1 MKRLLITFLAPFVV
15 ASSLNA
21 AVDMFLQLDGIKG
34 ESKDTKYPETIEIE
48 SFSWGASNT
57 GASGGGGGAGKVIM
71 QDVHF
76 VAKVSKAS
84 PQLLLACAE
93 GKHIPKAVLYGR
105 KAGDDGRTQDYLTI
119 TLEDVFI
126 TSVSQTG
133 RTPTSAGG
141 DSRPTEE
148 VAFYY
153 NRIAFRYL
161 ADDGTETIGSA
172 VRTPTPAQ

>member
-34 ESKDTKYPETIEIE
+34 ESKDDKYLDMIDVE

-57 GASGGGGGAGKVIM
+57 GASGGGGGGGKVIM

-76 VAKVSKAS
+76 VAKMSKAS
-84 PQLLLACAE
+84 PKLFLACAT
-93 GKHIPKAVLYGR
+93 GQHINEAVLHARKTDAAGR
-105 KAGDDGRTQDYLTI
+105 QHEYLTV
-119 TLEDVFI
+119 TLKDVMV
-126 TSVSQTG
+126 TTYQTG
-133 RTPTSAGG
+133 GSSA
-141 DSRPTEE
+141 DSDDRPTEE

-153 NRIAFRYL
+153 NRIIFVHI
-161 ADDGTETIGSA
+161 ADDGTQTIGEA
-172 VRTPTPAQ
+172 VRPPVVQ